1 MKELAEVLVR
11 FVALLTGMRKTH
23 KQVEIYGHPNIETQL
38 KWESAIFMYHLIFKV
53 DGSVTYVVKNLHN
66 HETQRSAHFESL
78 GQFCAHALSAR
89 LQSCP
94 EAVYVNDSQ
103 DIPKTKEP

>member
-1 MKELAEVLVR
+1 MKDLAEVLVR

-23 KQVEIYGHPNIETQL
+23 RNVGVFGHPNTETQL
-38 KWESAIFMYHLIFKV
+38 KWESSVFLYYLVFKV
-53 DGSVTYVVKNLHN
+53 DGSVTYVVKNLLN
-66 HETQRSAHFESL
+66 LETQRSAHFESL
-78 GQFCAHALSAR
+78 EQFCANALSSR

-103 DIPKTKEP
+103 DTMTKDS